1 MTWASAQGR
10 EKALV
15 IASSMADSKLLVANC
30 DSQAAEMHA
39 LER

>member
-1 MTWASAQGR
+1 MTWAFEEGR
-10 EKALV
+10 DKALV
-15 IASSMADSKLLVANC
+15 IASSTADSKLLAANC

>member
-1 MTWASAQGR
+1 MTWASAEGR

-15 IASSMADSKLLVANC
+15 IASSTADSKLLAANC
-30 DSQAAEMHA
+30 DSQAAAMHA

>member
-1 MTWASAQGR
+1 MTWASAEGR

-15 IASSMADSKLLVANC
+15 IASSTADSKLLAANC